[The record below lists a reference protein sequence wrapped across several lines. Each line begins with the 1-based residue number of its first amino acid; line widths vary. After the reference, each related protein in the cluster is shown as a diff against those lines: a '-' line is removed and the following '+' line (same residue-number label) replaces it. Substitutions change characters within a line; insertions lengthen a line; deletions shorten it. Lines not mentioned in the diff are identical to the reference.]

1 MKTTFVF
8 FLLVSFASWQPLQK
22 AGTPLDTVK
31 WICGSA
37 NCRDNIDPPIQVLR
51 YNDNT
56 FILRENKCVNYEAP
70 FMFLF
75 LGNHKALLMD
85 TGATEDENQ
94 FPLYTTVRRLL
105 DDWEKKINHPIELVV
120 AHTHAH
126 GDHVAGD
133 KQFKDKP
140 RTTVIGLEVKDVSAY
155 FKIENWPTQNGQL
168 DLGNRIVDI
177 IPIPGH
183 QQASIAL
190 YDRATNILLSGDS
203 FYPGRLY
210 VRDWAAFK
218 LSTQRLLD
226 FATHH
231 PIAYILGNHIE
242 MTTEAGKDYPT
253 GTTYQPAEHVLPMT
267 MQDLQELNEALK
279 ASGDSPKYDVHAN
292 FVIAPK

>member
-1 MKTTFVF
+1 MKSITVF
-8 FLLVSFASWQPLQK
+8 FLLVCFSSWQPLQR
-22 AGTPLDTVK
+22 AGTPLEKVK

-37 NCRDNIDPPIQVLR
+37 NCRDNTDPAIQVLR

-56 FILRENKCVNYEAP
+56 FILRQNKCVNYEAP

-75 LGNHKALLMD
+75 LGNDKALLMD

-94 FPLYTTVRRLL
+94 FPLYATVRRLL
-105 DDWEKKINHPIELVV
+105 DEWEKKIHHSIELVV

-126 GDHVAGD
+126 GDHIAGD

-140 RTTVIGLEVKDVSAY
+140 RTTVLGLQVKDVSDY
-155 FKIENWPTQNGQL
+155 FKIENWPVQNGQL
-168 DLGNRIVDI
+168 NLGNRIIDI

-183 QQASIAL
+183 QQASIAV
-190 YDRATNILLSGDS
+190 YDHTTKILLSGDS

-231 PIAYILGNHIE
+231 SISYILGNHIE
-242 MTTEAGKDYPT
+242 MTTTAGKDYPT
-253 GTTYQPAEHVLPMT
+253 GTTYQPAEHILPMT
-267 MQDLQELNEALK
+267 MDDLRELNEALK
-279 ASGDSPKYDVHAN
+279 AAGDLPKYDVHAN
-292 FVIAPK
+292 FIIAPK